1 MQTQYLYG
9 IQGQYATLRY
19 LLQHG
24 QEAITVDWDQGANTL
39 YVRVDSSK
47 FSSGG
52 RSALGEMLRCLHIW
66 RCTADVEACRAFYE
80 PLCEVKGEFEVWRQ
94 VVASKPKVPWKFVQ
108 ANTFLREDGEV
119 ELRTYDASNEG
130 IIKSFVERDI

>member
-1 MQTQYLYG
+1 M
-9 IQGQYATLRY
+9 RY
-19 LLQHG
+19 LLEHG
-24 QEAITVDWDQGANTL
+24 QGAITVDCDEEAKTL
-39 YVRVDSSK
+39 YVRADRSK
-47 FSSGG
+47 FNSGG
-52 RSALGEMLRCLHIW
+52 KAALGDMLRCLHIW

-80 PLCEVKGEFEVWRQ
+80 PLCKVNGEFEVWRH

-108 ANTFLREDGEV
+108 ANTFLRENGEV